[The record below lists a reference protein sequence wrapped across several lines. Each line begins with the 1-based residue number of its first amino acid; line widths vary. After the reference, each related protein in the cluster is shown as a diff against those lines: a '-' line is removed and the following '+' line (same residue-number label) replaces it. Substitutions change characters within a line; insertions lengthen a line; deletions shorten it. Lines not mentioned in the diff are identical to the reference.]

1 MNQST
6 EGTPHT
12 PPSPELP
19 APASWFRALV
29 QFWVLKKV
37 TVMPSGVPVWPA
49 CLLGA
54 GLLALWGLI
63 DWWQRQ
69 PDPVFFWDGVPSVA
83 WYVLG
88 VLALAALLR
97 ARSVPRPAFG
107 AAFMLSLGLMLPL
120 MITAVVATYLQ
131 TRGLWTLIG
140 FTALY
145 TGLFLA
151 RGLEGLT
158 GRSQRRA
165 AILGSF
171 FGIVFIGMSDVLDAI
186 PDVWNPNDAEAAVSD
201 EMLAARESALFEQA
215 DRIDRELDNV
225 RRGPSAGAQTFFIGF
240 AGVGDEKVFSQEIG
254 LASRVLAERFG
265 MGNRRLSL
273 INDERDLDRAPL
285 ASVSGLN
292 YALHGMAARMDLD
305 RDVLFLAISS
315 HGSEDPAIA
324 VSNSQFPFTDL
335 TDEDLADAL
344 HESGIKW
351 RVIIISACYSG
362 GFIKA
367 LRDPDT
373 IVITAAAADRTS
385 FGCSSDADLT
395 YFGEAFYRDA
405 LPGARS
411 IREAFDAA
419 KSAIAARERAE
430 GETPS
435 NPQAY
440 FGTAIEA
447 KLATMSAGA
456 P

>member
-1 MNQST
+1 M
-6 EGTPHT
+6 G
-12 PPSPELP
+12 LI
-19 APASWFRALV
+19 V
-29 QFWVLKKV
+29 FW
-37 TVMPSGVPVWPA
+37 A
-49 CLLGA
+49 
-54 GLLALWGLI
+54 LI

-69 PDPVFFWDGVPSVA
+69 PDPVFVADGIPSFA
-83 WYVLG
+83 WYAVG

-97 ARSVPRPAFG
+97 GRSQPQPGFG
-107 AAFMLSLGLMLPL
+107 STLVLSSCLMLPL
-120 MITAVVATYLQ
+120 LIAAVVAAYLQ
-131 TRGLWTLIG
+131 TRGFWILSGLA
-140 FTALY
+140 ALY
-145 TGLFLA
+145 TALFLA

-165 AILGSF
+165 AMLGTVF
-171 FGIVFIGMSDVLDAI
+171 VVAFIGMSDWLDAI
-186 PDVWNPNDAEAAVSD
+186 PDVWNPNDANAVVSD
-201 EMLAARESALFEQA
+201 EMLASRESALFEQA
-215 DRIDRELDNV
+215 DRIDRELDDV
-225 RRGPSAGAQTFFIGF
+225 RRAPSPGSQAFFLGF
-240 AGVGDEKVFSQEIG
+240 AGVGEEKVFSQEIG
-254 LASRVLAERFG
+254 LASRVLGERFG
-265 MGNRRLSL
+265 IGSRHLSL

-292 YALHGMAARMDLD
+292 YALHGMAARMDVD

-335 TDEDLADAL
+335 TDEDLAEAL

-395 YFGEAFYRDA
+395 YFGEAFFRDA

-411 IREAFDAA
+411 LREAFDKA
-419 KSAIAARERAE
+419 KTAIAARELAE

-440 FGTAIEA
+440 FGAAIEA
-447 KLATMSAGA
+447 KLQAMSSGA

>member
-1 MNQST
+1 M
-6 EGTPHT
+6 
-12 PPSPELP
+12 
-19 APASWFRALV
+19 
-29 QFWVLKKV
+29 
-37 TVMPSGVPVWPA
+37 
-49 CLLGA
+49 
-54 GLLALWGLI
+54 LWGLI
-63 DWWQRQ
+63 DWWQRH
-69 PDPVFFWDGVPSVA
+69 PDPVFVADGIPSFA
-83 WYVLG
+83 WYALG

-97 ARSVPRPAFG
+97 ARSEPQPDFG
-107 AAFMLSLGLMLPL
+107 SALVLSSCLMLPL
-120 MITAVVATYLQ
+120 LIAAVVAAYLQ
-131 TRGLWTLIG
+131 IRGFWILSGLA
-140 FTALY
+140 ALY
-145 TGLFLA
+145 TALFLA

-165 AILGSF
+165 TFLGTLF
-171 FGIVFIGMSDVLDAI
+171 VIAFVGMSDMLDAI
-186 PDVWNPNDAEAAVSD
+186 PDVWNPTDANAAVSD
-201 EMLAARESALFEQA
+201 EMLASRESALFEQA
-215 DRIDRELDNV
+215 DRIDRELNDV
-225 RRGPSAGAQTFFIGF
+225 RRAPSAGAQAFFLGF

-254 LASRVLAERFG
+254 LASRVLGERFG
-265 MGNRRLSL
+265 IGNRQVSL

-292 YALHGMAARMDLD
+292 YALHGMAARMDVD

-335 TDEDLADAL
+335 TDEDLAEAL

-405 LPGARS
+405 LPGAHS
-411 IREAFDAA
+411 LREAFDQA
-419 KSAIAARERAE
+419 KTAIAARELAE

-440 FGTAIEA
+440 FGAAIES
-447 KLATMSAGA
+447 KLQTMSTGA

>member
-1 MNQST
+1 M
-6 EGTPHT
+6 EGPAHT
-12 PPSPELP
+12 APAAELP
-19 APASWFRALV
+19 VPASWTRTLAR
-29 QFWVLKKV
+29 FWFLR
-37 TVMPSGVPVWPA
+37 TLPATPGGNPAVPV
-49 CLLGA
+49 CVLGVV
-54 GLLALWGLI
+54 LIALWVSI

-69 PDPVFFWDGVPSVA
+69 PDPVFYADGIPLLA

-97 ARSVPRPAFG
+97 ACAAPQPRLGPAIV
-107 AAFMLSLGLMLPL
+107 LSSCLMLPL
-120 MITAVVATYLQ
+120 LVAAIVAAYLP
-131 TRGLWTLIG
+131 TRWLWGLCAG
-140 FTALY
+140 AALY
-145 TGLFLA
+145 TYVFLA
-151 RGLEGLT
+151 RGLAGLA
-158 GRSQRRA
+158 GGSQRRA
-165 AILGSF
+165 AI
-171 FGIVFIGMSDVLDAI
+171 FGTVFVIVFVGMSDVVDAI
-186 PDVWNPNDAEAAVSD
+186 PDVWNPNDANAAVSD
-201 EMLAARESALFEQA
+201 EMLASRESALFEQA

-225 RRGPSAGAQTFFIGF
+225 RRAPSVGAQAFFIGF

-254 LASRVLAERFG
+254 LASRVLGERFG
-265 MGNRRLSL
+265 IGNRQVSL
-273 INDERDLDRAPL
+273 INDERDLDDAPL
-285 ASVSGLN
+285 ASVTGLN
-292 YALHGMAARMDLD
+292 YALHGMAARMDVD

-324 VSNSQFPFTDL
+324 VSNSQFPFTDM

-411 IREAFDAA
+411 LRDAFDKA
-419 KSAIAARERAE
+419 KTAIAAREVAE

-435 NPQAY
+435 NPQAF
-440 FGTAIEA
+440 FGAAIEA
-447 KLATMSAGA
+447 KLATMSIGT

>member
-1 MNQST
+1 M
-6 EGTPHT
+6 
-12 PPSPELP
+12 
-19 APASWFRALV
+19 
-29 QFWVLKKV
+29 
-37 TVMPSGVPVWPA
+37 
-49 CLLGA
+49 
-54 GLLALWGLI
+54 LWGLI
-63 DWWQRQ
+63 DWWQRH
-69 PDPVFFWDGVPSVA
+69 PDPVFVADGIPSFA
-83 WYVLG
+83 WYALG

-97 ARSVPRPAFG
+97 ARSEPQPDFG
-107 AAFMLSLGLMLPL
+107 SALVLSSCLMLPL
-120 MITAVVATYLQ
+120 LIAAVVAAYLQ
-131 TRGLWTLIG
+131 IRGFWILSGLA
-140 FTALY
+140 ALY
-145 TGLFLA
+145 TALFLA

-165 AILGSF
+165 TFLGTLF
-171 FGIVFIGMSDVLDAI
+171 VIAFVGMSDMLDAI
-186 PDVWNPNDAEAAVSD
+186 PDVWNPTDANAAVSD
-201 EMLAARESALFEQA
+201 EMLASRESALFEQA
-215 DRIDRELDNV
+215 DRIDRELNDV
-225 RRGPSAGAQTFFIGF
+225 RRAPSAGAQAFFLGF

-254 LASRVLAERFG
+254 LASRVLGERFG
-265 MGNRRLSL
+265 IGNRHVSL

-292 YALHGMAARMDLD
+292 YALHGMAARMDVD

-335 TDEDLADAL
+335 TDEDLAEAL

-405 LPGARS
+405 LPGAHS
-411 IREAFDAA
+411 LREAFDQA
-419 KSAIAARERAE
+419 KTAIAARELAE

-440 FGTAIEA
+440 FGAAIES
-447 KLATMSAGA
+447 KLQTMSTGA

>member
-1 MNQST
+1 M
-6 EGTPHT
+6 
-12 PPSPELP
+12 
-19 APASWFRALV
+19 
-29 QFWVLKKV
+29 
-37 TVMPSGVPVWPA
+37 
-49 CLLGA
+49 
-54 GLLALWGLI
+54 LWGLI
-63 DWWQRQ
+63 DWWQRH
-69 PDPVFFWDGVPSVA
+69 PDPVFVADGIPSFA
-83 WYVLG
+83 WYALG

-97 ARSVPRPAFG
+97 ARSEPQPDFG
-107 AAFMLSLGLMLPL
+107 SALVLSSCLMLPL
-120 MITAVVATYLQ
+120 LIAAVVAAYLQ
-131 TRGLWTLIG
+131 IRGFWILSGLA
-140 FTALY
+140 ALY
-145 TGLFLA
+145 TALFLA
-151 RGLEGLT
+151 CGLEGLT

-165 AILGSF
+165 TFLGTLF
-171 FGIVFIGMSDVLDAI
+171 VIAFVGMSDMLDAI
-186 PDVWNPNDAEAAVSD
+186 PDVWNPTDANAAVSD
-201 EMLAARESALFEQA
+201 EMLASRESALFEQA
-215 DRIDRELDNV
+215 DRIDRELNDV
-225 RRGPSAGAQTFFIGF
+225 RRAPSAGAQAFFLGF

-254 LASRVLAERFG
+254 LASRVLGERFG
-265 MGNRRLSL
+265 IGNRQVSL

-292 YALHGMAARMDLD
+292 YALHGMAARMDVD

-335 TDEDLADAL
+335 TDEDLAEAL

-405 LPGARS
+405 LPGAHS
-411 IREAFDAA
+411 LREAFDQA
-419 KSAIAARERAE
+419 KTAIAARELAE

-440 FGTAIEA
+440 FGAAIES
-447 KLATMSAGA
+447 KLQTMSTGA